1 MANEVGF
8 FRGAL
13 GELVSSVGDAWK
25 RAPKHNEGHPGIKSR
40 YRELSDYQ
48 EQIRVT
54 ESVSFWGYNRSTV
67 TEVFRRQK
75 TASEHSSYRELAER
89 ESLATRFGFAVIEG
103 ALSFAHLFSR
113 NKDSSK
119 KESHSFFP
127 PIPHQPAGPDVK
139 PKTNKELEE
148 SVAVL
153 FPSGTDPKSEGP
165 KLPLPG
171 SQAIRNVDGLGLN
184 KAGRP
189 NVHTND
195 RGLSLPSS
203 HRANVRKDAGE
214 AGLRSQPLGFHA
226 DGNDLTLER

>member
-1 MANEVGF
+1 MNLLYNLSIQDLKGLKAKMANEVGF

-40 YRELSDYQ
+40 SRELSDYQ

-54 ESVSFWGYNRSTV
+54 ETVSFWGYNRSTV

-113 NKDSSK
+113 DKGPHK
-119 KESHSFFP
+119 KEPYSPFV
-127 PIPHQPAGPDVK
+127 AGSQQTGEPDVK
-139 PKTNKELEE
+139 QQTHDRLARC
-148 SVAVL
+148 VDAL
-153 FPSGTDPKSEGP
+153 FSSGADTKSED
-165 KLPLPG
+165 
-171 SQAIRNVDGLGLN
+171 S
-184 KAGRP
+184 
-189 NVHTND
+189 
-195 RGLSLPSS
+195 SLPSRGS
-203 HRANVRKDAGE
+203 KDGSNVVDLGLKAGRANVRRS
-214 AGLRSQPLGFHA
+214 AGLRSQPLGFRENFHV
-226 DGNDLTLER
+226 DCEP